1 MKIKLHFTIWLL
13 LFLSS
18 ANVHSQTDTV
28 LLTETATHLF
38 PSFPIK
44 SSYSS
49 LIDRN
54 GTDYLFSANME
65 SGLGIYDIS
74 FPGTMNS
81 VLDLGIT
88 NFHNLDVS
96 SLRQK
101 NNSLFLGI
109 GDFQVNTNTGT
120 GLAILDISNPAAP
133 VLKDIWDSAA
143 YTHGVSHFLL
153 EGDYAYLSSMTD
165 GIIILDISDEFNI
178 SFVSTIQPDLNF
190 PSPSTNAHNA
200 RGLKIRNDTLYV
212 AFDRGG
218 LRVIDVTDKQHPV
231 EVYKY
236 VNASLNSVAA
246 AAYNDIWL
254 KDNYAFLSV
263 DYCGLEI
270 IDISAIPY
278 TGINWYNPVNCNF
291 SNWSGAPIHTNELK
305 AANSDSLL
313 FVSAGQS
320 ELLVFDI
327 TDPLNT
333 SLTGVMANLADSLAT
348 YGVDVFEGT
357 ISLSFV
363 HTPFHVPPF
372 TPFYANPGGLKLLDY
387 TISNNTSDIS
397 GPIPSSVFLYPNPS
411 EGNLKI
417 QSGQEII
424 DISVNDILLR
434 QIPLRRIIENGNI
447 TGLVLENVSSGIYFL
462 RLQTRF
468 GTKTERFIVDRN

>member
-1 MKIKLHFTIWLL
+1 MTIKLHFTIWLL

-65 SGLGIYDIS
+65 SGLGIYNIS
-74 FPGTMNS
+74 LPGSINP
-81 VLDLGIT
+81 VLDLGT
-88 NFHNLDVS
+88 ANFHNLDVS
-96 SLRQK
+96 SIRQK

-109 GDFQVNTNTGT
+109 GDFQVNTNAGT
-120 GLAILDISNPAAP
+120 GLVILDISNPAAP
-133 VLKDIWDSAA
+133 VVKDIWDSVA
-143 YTHGVSHFLL
+143 YTHGVSHLL
-153 EGDYAYLSSMTD
+153 IEGDYAYLSSMTD
-165 GIIILDISDEFNI
+165 GIIILDISDENNI
-178 SFVSTIQPDLNF
+178 LFVSHIQPDLNF
-190 PSPSTNAHNA
+190 PAPSSNAHNA
-200 RGLKIRNDTLYV
+200 RGLKFRNDTLYV
-212 AFDRGG
+212 SFDRGG
-218 LRVIDVTDKQHPV
+218 LRLIDVTDKQNPV

-236 VNASLNSVAA
+236 INPSLNSVAA

-278 TGINWYNPVNCNF
+278 TGISWYNPVNCNF

-305 AANSDSLL
+305 TANGDSLL
-313 FVSAGQS
+313 FISAGQS
-320 ELLVFDI
+320 ELLIFDI
-327 TDPLNT
+327 SDPLNT
-333 SLTGVMANLADSLAT
+333 SLTGVMANLTDSLAT

-363 HTPFHVPPF
+363 HTPFHIPPF
-372 TPFYANPGGLKLLDY
+372 TPFYANPGGLKLLEY
-387 TISNNTSDIS
+387 TISTNTSDIS
-397 GPIPSSVFLYPNPS
+397 GPIPSSVILYPNPS
-411 EGNLKI
+411 KGKLI
-417 QSGQEII
+417 ILSGQEII
-424 DISVNDILLR
+424 DISVNDILYR
-434 QIPLRRIIENGNI
+434 QIPVRRIIENGNI
-447 TGLVLENVSSGIYFL
+447 TGLELENVSSGIYFL

-468 GTKTERFIVDRN
+468 GTKTERFIVERN